1 MDPLTYEAL
10 TRNPELIQA
19 ILQQSHR
26 ERAEAVHRLIV
37 APIRKVFARNW
48 RLRNGTA
55 SYAP

>member
-19 ILQQSHR
+19 IMQQAHR

-37 APIRKVFARNW
+37 APIRKVFDRS
-48 RLRNGTA
+48 RRFRSGTA
-55 SYAP
+55 PYAP